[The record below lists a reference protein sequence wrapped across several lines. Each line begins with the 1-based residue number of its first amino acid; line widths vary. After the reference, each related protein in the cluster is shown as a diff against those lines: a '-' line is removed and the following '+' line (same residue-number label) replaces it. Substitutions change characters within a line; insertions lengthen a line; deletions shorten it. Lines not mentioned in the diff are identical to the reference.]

1 MTGIGGDGSC
11 DEGCRKHR
19 KEKGVELLPI
29 VLTRIDDR
37 LVHGQVTVGWTRAYN
52 INIIVVVDDEIAT
65 DPIQRSILQMTA
77 PPGIKV
83 TALTVDEFIDRYKK
97 AHYDKARTMLIFTN
111 PSGIVKVVESGVTIS
126 SVNAGG
132 MRFSPGKNRI
142 SKAISV
148 DEENIQN
155 FRKLLEMNIE
165 VECRMMPSEPKVKI
179 ESLLSKGVK

>member
-1 MTGIGGDGSC
+1 LDAGLQYQYYSC
-11 DEGCRKHR
+11 RGRRNSDRPNTK
-19 KEKGVELLPI
+19 VN
-29 VLTRIDDR
+29 LTNDC
-37 LVHGQVTVGWTRAYN
+37 Q
-52 INIIVVVDDEIAT
+52 
-65 DPIQRSILQMTA
+65 
-77 PPGIKV
+77 PGIKV